1 MKVSV
6 FTGLGYFTATQI
18 FTPQIGKAI
27 SLLCTALQKV
37 HLVHRADT
45 KEQSQSL
52 HFHSDATL
60 SNTMEKTALSTRL
73 GPAEK

>member
-1 MKVSV
+1 MCLQV
-6 FTGLGYFTATQI
+6 LGILLLHTI

-45 KEQSQSL
+45 KEQSQSW

-60 SNTMEKTALSTRL
+60 SNSMKKTALSTKL